1 MSLDQTPLCANL
13 SGQTII
19 YYIVF
24 IFKVIVVGK
33 FWDRWK
39 QSSLNWFVMWVRLD
53 IFVRTAHPDTLVQGE
68 IVKHEK

>member
-39 QSSLNWFVMWVRLD
+39 QSSLNRFVMWVRLD
-53 IFVRTAHPDTLVQGE
+53 VFVRTAQPETG
-68 IVKHEK
+68 